1 MGDKGKVVL
10 AYSGGLDTSVAT
22 MWLTE
27 QGYDVITMTADVGQ
41 KEVDLEA
48 SKNKALHSGAIKAY
62 VMDLRKQFVDQFV
75 WPALKSNGMYQGT
88 YPLNSALSRPLIA
101 QTLATIAKKEGA
113 IAVAHGFDGAVVYAN
128 YPQEGARPPV
138 VRPLFHGHTLVGQ
151 HRCGAAGAAGA
162 VGCHHPAQLQ
172 HGNAHTLAVD
182 GVTTFL
188 EQGHR
193 RVSLA
198 HQRTIAAQGLRG
210 LGGQHRAQGQCSRQQ
225 LQGLSASA

>member
-1 MGDKGKVVL
+1 MKVVV

-101 QTLATIAKKEGA
+101 QTLALTAKPAKARRAMVSLGNA
-113 IAVAHGFDGAVVYAN
+113 PARWRGRS
-128 YPQEGARPPV
+128 GAR
-138 VRPLFHGHTLVGQ
+138 
-151 HRCGAAGAAGA
+151 
-162 VGCHHPAQLQ
+162 
-172 HGNAHTLAVD
+172 
-182 GVTTFL
+182 
-188 EQGHR
+188 
-193 RVSLA
+193 
-198 HQRTIAAQGLRG
+198 
-210 LGGQHRAQGQCSRQQ
+210 
-225 LQGLSASA
+225 